1 MKTLALV
8 TGAGIG
14 IGAETALRLGRAGHY
29 VIVTDIRDAEGEKVA
44 SAISAAGGSAEYRH
58 MDVSST
64 SSVDLV
70 INDIVTAHKKP
81 LDIVVN
87 NAGIAKHMPLS
98 ELSDEQWDLIQEVD
112 LKGMMR
118 VIRAALPGMRD
129 ACSGSI
135 VCLSSIAG
143 FTVGWGNHVPY
154 ATAKAG
160 VSGLV
165 RATAIETAEYG
176 IRVNGIAPGLIR
188 TAQSMD
194 PIHSLGPEGLEAA
207 KSGVPLGR
215 IGSPEDI
222 ANVINFLSSNEAA
235 YITGQVLVVDG
246 GLTISL

>member
-1 MKTLALV
+1 MSELALV

-14 IGAETALRLGRAGHY
+14 IGAETARRLARAGHH
-29 VIVTDIRDAEGEKVA
+29 VIVTDILDDEGQQVA
-44 SAISAAGGSAEYRH
+44 SSIVTSGGSAEYRH
-58 MDVSST
+58 MDVSAT
-64 SSVDLV
+64 DSVDAV
-70 INDIVTAHKKP
+70 IRDVTAARGES
-81 LDIVVN
+81 LDIVVT

-98 ELSDEQWDLIQEVD
+98 GLSDEQWDLIQDVD

-118 VIRAALPGMRD
+118 VIRAALPGMQAAR
-129 ACSGSI
+129 SGAI
-135 VCLSSIAG
+135 ICLSSIAG
-143 FTVGWGNHVPY
+143 YVVGWGDHVPY

-165 RATAIETAEYG
+165 RATAIETAAYG

-194 PIHSLGPEGLEAA
+194 PVHSLGPDGLQAA
-207 KSGVPLGR
+207 ESGVPLGR

-222 ANVINFLSSNEAA
+222 ANVINFLSSPEAA
-235 YITGQVLVVDG
+235 YITGQILVVDG

>member
-1 MKTLALV
+1 MKSLALV

-14 IGAETALRLGRAGHY
+14 IGAETARRLGRAGHH
-29 VIVTDIRDAEGEKVA
+29 VIVTDILDKEGGEVA
-44 SAISAAGGSAEYRH
+44 STIAASGGSAEYRH

-64 SSVDLV
+64 QSVDDV
-70 INDIVTAHKKP
+70 VGDVVSAHGKSVDI
-81 LDIVVN
+81 LVN

-118 VIRAALPGMRD
+118 VIRAVLPGMRD
-129 ACSGSI
+129 ARSGSI
-135 VCLSSIAG
+135 ICLSSIAG

-165 RATAIETAEYG
+165 RATAIETAAHG

-207 KSGVPLGR
+207 ESGVPLGR

-222 ANVINFLSSNEAA
+222 ANVINFLSSDEAA
-235 YITGQVLVVDG
+235 YVTGQVMVVDG